1 MQFHILVDVFGMSKS
16 LNYTCSTL
24 ICLVFFMNVSYYAL
38 KGTIEFGPE
47 VTGKQQ
53 SAKLLLNS
61 DDAVSYKLYL
71 GVSEGFFFKDLLN
84 SLTLE
89 F

>member
-1 MQFHILVDVFGMSKS
+1 MIL
-16 LNYTCSTL
+16 
-24 ICLVFFMNVSYYAL
+24 YAL

-61 DDAVSYKLYL
+61 DDAVSQKLYL
-71 GVSEGFFFKDLLN
+71 RVSEVFFKDLLN
-84 SLTLE
+84 SLTL

>member
-1 MQFHILVDVFGMSKS
+1 
-16 LNYTCSTL
+16 
-24 ICLVFFMNVSYYAL
+24 MNVSYNAL
-38 KGTIEFGPE
+38 TGTIEFGPE

-61 DDAVSYKLYL
+61 DDAVSQKLYL
-71 GVSEGFFFKDLLN
+71 RVSEGFFFKDLLN

>member
-1 MQFHILVDVFGMSKS
+1 
-16 LNYTCSTL
+16 
-24 ICLVFFMNVSYYAL
+24 MNVSYYAL

-61 DDAVSYKLYL
+61 DDAVSQKLYL
-71 GVSEGFFFKDLLN
+71 RVSEVFF
-84 SLTLE
+84 SRIC
-89 F
+89 